1 MKMRTRTKTRIKKDP
16 ESRKK
21 GKTTKNPRGF
31 EGESM
36 NTFI

>member
-1 MKMRTRTKTRIKKDP
+1 MTILKFKKDP